1 MEPADFDRAVD
12 ERAVPYAPELWA
24 VYERY
29 RAPIRYMV
37 EHFARMMRPSK
48 RSRYDDATLRDLLRT
63 AGKIAR

>member
-1 MEPADFDRAVD
+1 
-12 ERAVPYAPELWA
+12 VPLDVAPEL
-24 VYERY
+24 
-29 RAPIRYMV
+29 RAAYARLRDPMLYMV